1 MVVGFVYGVW
11 FVLLVFGSCLF
22 NVLDFCC
29 WGGLWFGFAGL
40 GFVIVDFNVV
50 GFWCCRLIVLCIS
63 LVVVVGF

>member
-29 WGGLWFGFAGL
+29 WGVFGLGLWVWGLLLLILMLFGFGVAG
-40 GFVIVDFNVV
+40 
-50 GFWCCRLIVLCIS
+50 
-63 LVVVVGF
+63 